1 MMNVSENMT
10 DCSSTVDVRAR
21 RRKLH
26 TEAEQRRRDAIKRGF
41 DSLLELIPSTKA
53 GAANSRFRMSKA
65 TILNRCNYLISH
77 YLVAISMILK
87 GSKIQNQKRMEIEML
102 KNKVQALKI
111 LKSSYER
118 MSSASNYTTENEDT
132 AITEQYKLQLFQMFM
147 ESLFQSFDA
156 TVTESTFSVLS
167 DQIVN
172 WLENTCKPELLHRI
186 MEHLL
191 DTTLQDGYNIP
202 NSQPQRTQQAPPQ
215 PQNTMFEVQ
224 TATDCMGEQPRIP
237 SNSYRRQSSKPSNS
251 LEASHES
258 PFLTPD
264 SPMNVPDCYQQSSA
278 PGFQR
283 VVFDPSPTFE
293 TPHSIYSDQSQQHLQ
308 QQSGYM
314 RHQPLF
320 QMHSYQSSDG
330 GNAGKFSMEMPS
342 NPLQRHSSV
351 TSPSQS
357 SLFQRSPGY
366 SGICTNRSLVVNSSL
381 PAHNLG
387 AVTSYV
393 SHQQEGLFTTPQ
405 VPYSSGVGGDH
416 MLLPSGTFTKQN
428 PF

>member
-1 MMNVSENMT
+1 MMNVSDSMT

-65 TILNRCNYLISH
+65 TILNRS
-77 YLVAISMILK
+77 ISMILK

-156 TVTESTFSVLS
+156 AVTESTFSVLS

-172 WLENTCKPELLHRI
+172 WLENTCKPELLHRT

-191 DTTLQDGYNIP
+191 DTTLLDGYNMP
-202 NSQPQRTQQAPPQ
+202 SSQPQRTQQAPPQ

-224 TATDCMGEQPRIP
+224 TATECMGQQQPRLP
-237 SNSYRRQSSKPSNS
+237 SSSYRRQSLKPSNS

-258 PFLTPD
+258 PFLTSD
-264 SPMNVPDCYQQSSA
+264 SPMNVSDRYQQSSA

-283 VVFDPSPTFE
+283 VVFNPSTTFE
-293 TPHSIYSDQSQQHLQ
+293 PPHSIYSDQSQQHLQ

-330 GNAGKFSMEMPS
+330 EDGSKFSMEMPS
-342 NPLQRHSSV
+342 NSLQRHPSV
-351 TSPSQS
+351 TPPSQS
-357 SLFQRSPGY
+357 SLFQRSPDY
-366 SGICTNRSLVVNSSL
+366 SGMCTSRSLVVNSSL
-381 PAHNLG
+381 PVQNLG

-393 SHQQEGLFTTPQ
+393 SPQQEGSFVAPQ
-405 VPYSSGVGGDH
+405 VQYNSGVSGGP
-416 MLLPSGTFTKQN
+416 MLLPSGTFAKQN